1 MNEVDEVPGTLYIVG
16 TPIGNLEDITLRAL
30 RVLQEVDLI
39 ACEDTRRTRKLLAK
53 YNLSKPLVSYHEHNE
68 RERTTELLSRLRS
81 GESIAL
87 LSDAGMPAISDP
99 GSLLIQGAIAEG
111 IPVVPIPGPSA
122 VTTALV
128 VSGLPTDKYTFA
140 GFLPRKR
147 SERRAVLESLRGLPG
162 TLVLFEAPHRL
173 VQTLQDLLEVLGD
186 RRIALARELTKV
198 HEEVLRGRIREVL
211 ARVERAPV
219 RGEITLV
226 VEGSREHPEPDRS
239 AARAHLERLLAE
251 GVPTK
256 AAVKEI
262 SRSYGL
268 PRREVFAWT
277 VGRLASVQE
286 GKSDEVP

>member
-1 MNEVDEVPGTLYIVG
+1 VDEVPGKLYIVG

-30 RVLQEVDLI
+30 RILREVDLI
-39 ACEDTRRTRKLLAK
+39 ACEDTRRTRQLLAR
-53 YNLSKPLVSYHEHNE
+53 YNLSKPLVSYHAHNE
-68 RERTTELLSRLRS
+68 RERTEWLLSRLRA

-99 GSLLIQGAIAEG
+99 GCVLIQGAIAEG

-128 VSGLPTDKYTFA
+128 VSGLPTDRYTFA

-198 HEEVLRGRIREVL
+198 HEEVLRGRISEVL
-211 ARVERAPV
+211 SRLEHDQV

-226 VEGSREHPEPDRS
+226 VEGSGERQEVDRQ
-239 AARAHLERLLAE
+239 AAREHLERLLAE

-268 PRREVFAWT
+268 PRREVFAWA
-277 VGRLASVQE
+277 VGRLASGQE
-286 GKSDEVP
+286 GESDEVP

>member
-1 MNEVDEVPGTLYIVG
+1 VPGKLYIVG

-30 RVLQEVDLI
+30 RILQEVDLI
-39 ACEDTRRTRKLLAK
+39 ACEDTRRTRQLLAR
-53 YNLSKPLVSYHEHNE
+53 YNLSKPLVSYHAHNE
-68 RERTTELLSRLRS
+68 RERTERLLSRLRA

-99 GSLLIQGAIAEG
+99 GCVLIQGAIAEG

-128 VSGLPTDKYTFA
+128 VSGLPTDRYTFA

-198 HEEVLRGRIREVL
+198 HEEVLRGRISEVL
-211 ARVERAPV
+211 SRLEHVQV

-226 VEGSREHPEPDRS
+226 VEGSGERQEADRQEARE
-239 AARAHLERLLAE
+239 HLERLLAE
-251 GVPTK
+251 GVPKK

-262 SRSYGL
+262 SQSYGL
-268 PRREVFAWT
+268 PRREVFAWA
-277 VGRLASVQE
+277 VGRLSSGQE
-286 GKSDEVP
+286 GESDEVP

>member
-1 MNEVDEVPGTLYIVG
+1 MEMVPGTLYVVG

-30 RVLQEVDLI
+30 RILQEVDLI
-39 ACEDTRRTRKLLAK
+39 ACEDTRRTRKLLAR

-68 RERTTELLSRLRS
+68 RERTRWLLSRLRA

-99 GSLLIQGAIAEG
+99 GSVLIQEAIAEG

-122 VTTALV
+122 VTAALA
-128 VSGLPTDKYTFA
+128 VSGLPTDRYTFA

-147 SERRAVLESLRGLPG
+147 AERRAVLESLRELPG

-173 VQTLQDLLEVLGD
+173 VETLQDLLEILGD

-198 HEEVLRGRIREVL
+198 HEEVLRGRISEVL
-211 ARVERAPV
+211 VRVERSPV

-226 VEGSREHPEPDRS
+226 VEGSSEHREPDRR
-239 AARAHLERLLAE
+239 AAREHLTRLLAE
-251 GVPTK
+251 GVS
-256 AAVKEI
+256 AREAVRQI
-262 SRSYGL
+262 SRTYRL
-268 PRREVFAWT
+268 PRREVFAWA
-277 VGRLASVQE
+277 VGPSKPSGE
-286 GKSDEVP
+286 GDGNEVP